1 MKASEI
7 LALSKA
13 GYNAQQIALIDAGLR
28 SEVAAPKQE
37 QPKQEQPKQEEAPAP
52 KQDQPKQEEPAPKPE
67 QPKQEQAQLPG
78 VEDIMAQ
85 LNKLTTAVY
94 AGAINGSRQPE
105 EQTPEDIIAQIIR
118 PDVTNS

>member
-13 GYNAQQIALIDAGLR
+13 GYNAQQITLIDQELR
-28 SEVAAPKQE
+28 SEASAQKQEQPKQE
-37 QPKQEQPKQEEAPAP
+37 QPKQEQPKQE
-52 KQDQPKQEEPAPKPE
+52 QPKQEQTKQE
-67 QPKQEQAQLPG
+67 QPKQETALPG

-118 PDVTNS
+118 PDDKNL

>member
-13 GYNAQQIALIDAGLR
+13 GYNAQQIALIDAELR
-28 SEVAAPKQE
+28 SEASS
-37 QPKQEQPKQEEAPAP
+37 PKQEQPKQEEAPAL
-52 KQDQPKQEEPAPKPE
+52 KQEEAPAPKPE
-67 QPKQEQAQLPG
+67 QPKQEPAQLPG

>member
-13 GYNAQQIALIDAGLR
+13 GYNAQQIALIDAELR
-28 SEVAAPKQE
+28 SEAAPKQE
-37 QPKQEQPKQEEAPAP
+37 QPKHEEAPAPKQEQPKQEEAPAP
-52 KQDQPKQEEPAPKPE
+52 KQEPPKQEPAS
-67 QPKQEQAQLPG
+67 LPG

-118 PDVTNS
+118 PDEKNL

>member
-13 GYNAQQIALIDAGLR
+13 GYNAQQIALIDAELR
-28 SEVAAPKQE
+28 SEASAPKPEPPKQE
-37 QPKQEQPKQEEAPAP
+37 EAPAPKEPPKQEEAPAP
-52 KQDQPKQEEPAPKPE
+52 KQE
-67 QPKQEQAQLPG
+67 QPKQAPAQLPG

>member
-1 MKASEI
+1 
-7 LALSKA
+7 
-13 GYNAQQIALIDAGLR
+13 
-28 SEVAAPKQE
+28 
-37 QPKQEQPKQEEAPAP
+37 
-52 KQDQPKQEEPAPKPE
+52 
-67 QPKQEQAQLPG
+67 
-78 VEDIMAQ
+78 MAQ